1 MVDGQ
6 PGSLKLSL
14 QMAEIKDL
22 NNTIKIFRYLTGLAI
37 IDGIFCLIILLLIPS
52 DSQTA
57 WLFGYSRSRILMLV
71 VCGVGI
77 LMFTIMFL
85 GIYFQSKW
93 ALTTIRKINTI
104 FTQER
109 VSTFVVIIFLT
120 LLVLS
125 CVYLI
130 FALTNLDYVV
140 PSDAVTSMEQ
150 VKAYLFRLSPFVLWS
165 ALLCAQIL
173 IVLTY
178 FGYSTTYMYL
188 RATQFLSI
196 IIWPVLLLVFW
207 GANRIDPYYY
217 VTLAKEDNLVEWA
230 TVFFFVL
237 AGIFSFVIFFR
248 SKKRSD
254 WFFLLF
260 GIGCM
265 LFALEE
271 ISWGQRIF
279 GLESSK
285 FFLEN
290 SDQQE
295 INIHNVVN
303 EWFSVRTKNIAAL
316 VFFIYGAVFP
326 LAALNHHIRNFVKKW
341 GILIPPLI
349 LIPGFVLASFLT
361 VDLFFTGQDEEV
373 AELFFSMLL
382 FLTISFQFL
391 DPSNNQ
397 Q

>member
-6 PGSLKLSL
+6 PGSCKQSLKMS
-14 QMAEIKDL
+14 EKKDL
-22 NNTIKIFRYLTGLAI
+22 NTTQKILKYLTGLAV
-37 IDGIFCLIILLLIPS
+37 IDGVICLIMLLLIPS

-57 WLFGYSRSRILMLV
+57 VLFGYSRSRILMLL
-71 VCGVGI
+71 VCVVGI
-77 LMFTIMFL
+77 LIFTFMFL
-85 GIYFQSKW
+85 WVYFPSKRT
-93 ALTTIRKINTI
+93 LTTIRKIDGI
-104 FTQER
+104 LALEQ
-109 VSTFVVIIFLT
+109 VSTIVVIFFLT
-120 LLVLS
+120 LLIFSV
-125 CVYLI
+125 VYLF

-150 VKAYLFRLSPFVLWS
+150 VKAYLFRISPFVLWS
-165 ALLCAQIL
+165 AFLCAQVL
-173 IVLTY
+173 MALTY
-178 FGYSTTYMYL
+178 LGYATSNMYL

-196 IIWPVLLLVFW
+196 IIWPVLLAVFW

-237 AGIFSFVIFFR
+237 AGIFSLVRFFHT
-248 SKKRSD
+248 KKRTE

-279 GLESSK
+279 GIESTS

-295 INIHNVVN
+295 INVHNVIN

-316 VFFIYGAVFP
+316 VLFSYGAVLP
-326 LAALNHHIRNFVKKW
+326 LAALNRHVRAFVNKL
-341 GILIPPLI
+341 GVLVPPLI
-349 LIPGFVLASFLT
+349 LVPGFILASFLT
-361 VDLFFTGQDEEV
+361 IDLFFTGQDEEV

-382 FLTISFQFL
+382 FLTILFQYL
-391 DPSNNQ
+391 SNNKQ
-397 Q
+397 

>member
-6 PGSLKLSL
+6 PGKLKQS
-14 QMAEIKDL
+14 MPMDEMKDL
-22 NNTIKIFRYLTGLAI
+22 NITIKILKYLTGLAI
-37 IDGIFCLIILLLIPS
+37 FDGIFCLIMLLLIPT
-52 DSQTA
+52 DPQTS

-71 VCGVGI
+71 VCGIGI
-77 LMFTIMFL
+77 LFFALIFL
-85 GIYFQSKW
+85 RLYFQSKR
-93 ALTTIRKINTI
+93 ALTTIRKVDAILIHGRT
-104 FTQER
+104 
-109 VSTFVVIIFLT
+109 STFVVIFFLT
-120 LLVLS
+120 LLILS
-125 CVYLI
+125 VVYLI

-150 VKAYLFRLSPFVLWS
+150 IKAYLFRISPFVIWS

-178 FGYSTTYMYL
+178 LGYTTTLMYL

-196 IIWPVLLLVFW
+196 IIFPGLLAVFW

-237 AGIFSFVIFFR
+237 AGIFSFVLFFG
-248 SKKRSD
+248 SKKRSE
-254 WFFLLF
+254 WFYLLF
-260 GIGCM
+260 GIGCI

-279 GLESSK
+279 GIESTK
-285 FFLEN
+285 FFMEN

-303 EWFSVRTKNIAAL
+303 EWFSVRTKNIGAL
-316 VFFIYGAVFP
+316 VFFSYGAVFP
-326 LAALNHHIRNFVKKW
+326 LAALNRHVRAFVNRF
-341 GILIPPLI
+341 GILVPPLI

-382 FLTISFQFL
+382 FLTIVFQFL
-391 DPSNNQ
+391 DPSNNDQ
-397 Q
+397 

>member
-1 MVDGQ
+1 M
-6 PGSLKLSL
+6 L
-14 QMAEIKDL
+14 MAEIKDL
-22 NNTIKIFRYLTGLAI
+22 NITTKIFKYLTGLAM
-37 IDGIFCLIILLLIPS
+37 IDGIFCLIMLLLIPT
-52 DSQTA
+52 DLQTS

-71 VCGVGI
+71 ACGIGI
-77 LMFTIMFL
+77 LIFTILFL
-85 GIYFQSKW
+85 VVYFQPKR
-93 ALTTIRKINTI
+93 AFTTINKLDAILG
-104 FTQER
+104 QER
-109 VSTFVVIIFLT
+109 VSTFVVIFFLT

-125 CVYLI
+125 VVYLI
-130 FALTNLDYVV
+130 FAWTNLDYVV
-140 PSDAVTSMEQ
+140 PSDAVTSMEE
-150 VKAYLFRLSPFVLWS
+150 VKAYLFRLSPFVLWG

-173 IVLTY
+173 VALTY
-178 FGYSTTYMYL
+178 LGYATTIMYL

-196 IIWPVLLLVFW
+196 IIWPVLLAVVW
-207 GANRIDPYYY
+207 GANKIDPFYY

-237 AGIFSFVIFFR
+237 ASIFSMVIFFR
-248 SKKRSD
+248 SKKRSE
-254 WFFLLF
+254 WFYLLF
-260 GIGCM
+260 GIVCI

-279 GLESSK
+279 GFESTK

-303 EWFSVRTKNIAAL
+303 EWFSVRTKNIGAL
-316 VFFIYGAVFP
+316 LFFSYGVVFP
-326 LAALNHHIRNFVKKW
+326 LAALNRYFRNFVKKW

-349 LIPGFVLASFLT
+349 LIPGFVIASFLT

-382 FLTISFQFL
+382 FLTILFQFL
-391 DPSNNQ
+391 DPSKNK
-397 Q
+397 

>member
-1 MVDGQ
+1 MVDGL
-6 PGSLKLSL
+6 PGNMKNSL
-14 QMAEIKDL
+14 QMAAIKDL
-22 NNTIKIFRYLTGLAI
+22 DITIKIFKYLTGLAI
-37 IDGIFCLIILLLIPS
+37 IDGILCLILLLLIPS

-71 VCGVGI
+71 VCGIGI
-77 LMFTIMFL
+77 LIFTIMYL
-85 GIYFQSKW
+85 GVYFK
-93 ALTTIRKINTI
+93 AKRVLTTISKLNTI
-104 FTQER
+104 LVQER
-109 VSTFVVIIFLT
+109 ASTIAVIVFLT
-120 LLVLS
+120 LLILS
-125 CVYLI
+125 VVYLI

-150 VKAYLFRLSPFVLWS
+150 VKAYIFRLSPFVLWI
-165 ALLCAQIL
+165 ALLCTQIL
-173 IVLTY
+173 IALT
-178 FGYSTTYMYL
+178 FLGYTTTHIYL

-196 IIWPVLLLVFW
+196 IIWPVLLVVFW
-207 GANRIDPYYY
+207 GANRIDPFYY
-217 VTLAKEDNLVEWA
+217 VTLTKEDNLVEWA
-230 TVFFFVL
+230 TVFFFVIT
-237 AGIFSFVIFFR
+237 GIFSLAKYFR
-248 SKKRSD
+248 SKKRSE
-254 WFFLLF
+254 WFYLLF
-260 GIGCM
+260 GVGCM

-279 GLESSK
+279 GLESSE

-316 VFFIYGAVFP
+316 VFFSYGAVFP
-326 LAALNHHIRNFVKKW
+326 LAALNHHIRNFAQKW

-373 AELFFSMLL
+373 AELFLSMLL
-382 FLTISFQFL
+382 FLTILFQFL
-391 DPSNNQ
+391 DSSNNEQ
-397 Q
+397 

>member
-6 PGSLKLSL
+6 PGSRKQLLKMS
-14 QMAEIKDL
+14 EKKDL
-22 NNTIKIFRYLTGLAI
+22 STTKKILKYLTGLAI
-37 IDGIFCLIILLLIPS
+37 IDGVICLIMLLLIPS

-57 WLFGYSRSRILMLV
+57 MFFGYSRSRILMLS

-77 LMFTIMFL
+77 LIFTFMFL
-85 GIYFQSKW
+85 WVYFPSKRTF
-93 ALTTIRKINTI
+93 TTIRKIDVI
-104 FTQER
+104 LDQEQ
-109 VSTFVVIIFLT
+109 VSTIVVIFFLT
-120 LLVLS
+120 LLILS
-125 CVYLI
+125 VVYLI

-150 VKAYLFRLSPFVLWS
+150 VKAYLFRISPFVLWS
-165 ALLCAQIL
+165 AFLCAQIL
-173 IVLTY
+173 IALTY
-178 FGYSTTYMYL
+178 LGYASSNMYL

-196 IIWPVLLLVFW
+196 IIWPVLLAVFW

-237 AGIFSFVIFFR
+237 AGIFCLVRFSHT
-248 SKKRSD
+248 KKRTE

-279 GLESSK
+279 GLESSS

-295 INIHNVVN
+295 INVHNVIN

-316 VFFIYGAVFP
+316 VLFSYGAVLP
-326 LAALNHHIRNFVKKW
+326 LAALNRHVRAFVNKS
-341 GILIPPLI
+341 GIIVPPLI
-349 LIPGFVLASFLT
+349 LVPGFILASFLT
-361 VDLFFTGQDEEV
+361 IDLFFTGQDEEV

-382 FLTISFQFL
+382 FLTILFQYL
-391 DPSNNQ
+391 YPSNNKQ
-397 Q
+397 